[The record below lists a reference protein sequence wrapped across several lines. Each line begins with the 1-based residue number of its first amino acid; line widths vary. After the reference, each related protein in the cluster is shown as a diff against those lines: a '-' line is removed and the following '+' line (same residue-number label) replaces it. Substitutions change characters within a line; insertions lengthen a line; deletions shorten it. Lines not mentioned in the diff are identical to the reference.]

1 MQPNEME
8 EMFAIIRSGGWV
20 MIGLGIIGFLLYS
33 TGFSTMV
40 FLWKGNLNNRSRQ
53 KWAKWIIDPKQGQG
67 RTGEILRYVQDSPKV
82 TAKKINRRFDEIRES
97 ILSNI
102 DRRLILLKTLVGAAP
117 LTGLLGTVM
126 GMLTTFLGLAT
137 SARGETISSIAGG
150 IKEALITTQ
159 TGLMVALPGVFIT
172 LLIQQK
178 RGEVAATIAQLESLT
193 LLHCVEEE
201 DISNK

>member
-1 MQPNEME
+1 MDPKEIAEMVD
-8 EMFAIIRSGGWV
+8 IIRSGGWV
-20 MIGLGIIGFLLYS
+20 MIGLALIGLLLYS
-33 TGFSTMV
+33 TGFSSMI
-40 FLWKGNLNNRSRQ
+40 FLWKGNLNHKSQ
-53 KWAKWIIDPKQGQG
+53 KHWAKWINDPETSEG
-67 RTGEILRYVQDSPKV
+67 RVGEIVRYVQDSPKV
-82 TAKKINRRFDEIRES
+82 TAKKITRRYDEVREN
-97 ILSNI
+97 ILSSI

-117 LTGLLGTVM
+117 LSGLLGTVM

-137 SARGETISSIAGG
+137 SGRGETISSIAGG

-178 RGEVAATIAQLESLT
+178 RREVAATIAQLESLT
-193 LLHCVEEE
+193 LLHCVEKE